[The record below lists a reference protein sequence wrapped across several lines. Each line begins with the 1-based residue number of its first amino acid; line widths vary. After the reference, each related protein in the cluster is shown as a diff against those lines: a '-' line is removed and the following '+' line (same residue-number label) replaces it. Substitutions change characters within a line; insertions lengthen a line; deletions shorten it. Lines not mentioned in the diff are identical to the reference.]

1 MELPQKPVVLV
12 GAREILGVV
21 KETRIGFALTGQ
33 FGKTYHLNEM
43 DIAGAFTQPKYADGI
58 NYLVVDKDH
67 LDLVGAFK
75 ELNPR
80 IRAYAVAA
88 SPDEIRPEDRKFLAG
103 IIKPPVIT
111 ATTDV
116 SRAPDGGFKVVR
128 FAPPSQG

>member
-88 SPDEIRPEDRKFLAG
+88 SPDEIRNSGDCRTRYASDSASPS
-103 IIKPPVIT
+103 
-111 ATTDV
+111 
-116 SRAPDGGFKVVR
+116 SRSPR
-128 FAPPSQG
+128 YSMSN